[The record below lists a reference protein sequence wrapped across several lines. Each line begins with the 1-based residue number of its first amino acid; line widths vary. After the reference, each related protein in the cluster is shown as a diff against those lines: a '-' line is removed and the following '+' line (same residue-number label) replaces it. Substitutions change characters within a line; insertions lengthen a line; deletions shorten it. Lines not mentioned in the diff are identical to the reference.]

1 MHCLP
6 VCAEFIIYLPPYMF
20 PFYMLIEFI
29 GYTISAYMKESQTV
43 GKGYDISI
51 EAEKNG
57 F

>member
-1 MHCLP
+1 MLFFP